1 MRRYADLVENVGDG
15 AFQMRRRRGRSVRHG
30 GSRGRFS
37 ARFCALPQA
46 LHERRGVAGLGDK
59 ICRAELC
66 ALGNDGGIDKSGEN
80 EHRRRILPS
89 GKPAENSEPVKPLLD
104 EIQQHNIRACRLDQ
118 GKGLQPVR

>member
-15 AFQMRRRRGRSVRHG
+15 AFQMCGHRSRRGD
-30 GSRGRFS
+30 SRGRFS

-89 GKPAENSEPVKPLLD
+89 GKPAENSEPIKPLLD
-104 EIQQHNIRACRLDQ
+104 EVQQHNIRACRLDQ

>member
-15 AFQMRRRRGRSVRHG
+15 AFQMCGHRSRRGD
-30 GSRGRFS
+30 SRGRFS

-80 EHRRRILPS
+80 DYRRRALRF
-89 GKPAENSEPVKPLLD
+89 GEPAQYAQSVEL
-104 EIQQHNIRACRLDQ
+104 RLNE
-118 GKGLQPVR
+118 L